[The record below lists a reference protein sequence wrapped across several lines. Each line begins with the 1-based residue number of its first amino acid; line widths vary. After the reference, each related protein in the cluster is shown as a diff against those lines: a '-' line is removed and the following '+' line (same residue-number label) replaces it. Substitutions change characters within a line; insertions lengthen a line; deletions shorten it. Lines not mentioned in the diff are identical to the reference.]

1 MLKSQSTENNLYING
16 TEVNKLSTG
25 QVTIQNL
32 AVVDVDYFWL
42 IDSPL
47 ANEKNEQGQHVI

>member
-1 MLKSQSTENNLYING
+1 MLKSQSTDNNLSING
-16 TEVNKLSTG
+16 TEVSKLSTG

-42 IDSPL
+42 IDLPL

>member
-1 MLKSQSTENNLYING
+1 MYING

-47 ANEKNEQGQHVI
+47 VNEKNEQGQHVI